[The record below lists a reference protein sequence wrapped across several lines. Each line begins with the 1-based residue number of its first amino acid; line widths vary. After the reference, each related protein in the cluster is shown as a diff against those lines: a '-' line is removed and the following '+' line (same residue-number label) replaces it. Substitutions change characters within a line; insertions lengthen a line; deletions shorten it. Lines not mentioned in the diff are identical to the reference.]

1 MTTTTTRPLRQPP
14 RDSVD
19 PAELAA
25 YDSVVARQASYGYG
39 TGQPGYEAARD
50 PDQMAGPYFG
60 ALLQSPLIAA
70 HISDLGAIYRSRGE
84 VPGGYSHAD
93 REWID
98 IVLGHELGL
107 NMWGHLADGM
117 AVGVR
122 PEAII
127 AVIEGSWDDLEP
139 RERMLAEYI
148 RAFAHGRVSAE
159 QWATLVA
166 DLGLRGAVEWT
177 AFIGHLTMTIRLI
190 QAFIQNTGE
199 PDEVVLERVRE
210 VVRGERELPDPRAR
224 IASPASVS

>member
-1 MTTTTTRPLRQPP
+1 VTVPATRPLPQPP
-14 RDSVD
+14 RDSVA
-19 PAELAA
+19 PEELAA

-39 TGQPGYEAARD
+39 TGQPGYETARK

-84 VPGGYSHAD
+84 VPGSYSHAD

-107 NMWGHLADGM
+107 NMWGHVADGM

-122 PEAII
+122 PEAVV
-127 AVIEGSWDDLEP
+127 AVLEEDWDALQP

-148 RAFAHGRVSAE
+148 RAFARGRVSEE
-159 QWATLVA
+159 QWAALVA

-177 AFIGHLTMTIRLI
+177 ALIGHLTMTIRLI
-190 QAFIQNTGE
+190 QAFIRNEGE
-199 PDEVVLERVRE
+199 PDDVVLERVRE
-210 VVRGERELPDPRAR
+210 VVRGERTLPDPKAR
-224 IASPASVS
+224 VPSPVTVG